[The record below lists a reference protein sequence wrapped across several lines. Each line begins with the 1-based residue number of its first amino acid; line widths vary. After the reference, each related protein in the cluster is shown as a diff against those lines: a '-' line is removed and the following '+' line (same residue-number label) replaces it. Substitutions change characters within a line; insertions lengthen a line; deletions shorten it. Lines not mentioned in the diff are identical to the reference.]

1 VLIAAQR
8 HGPVRAV
15 PIGSEK
21 VSSMQPAVDRH
32 LCKSAHLMSDKHR
45 SYIKI
50 GKQFAAHSHVNHSK
64 REYSRGMAHSNTAE
78 SFSSM
83 LERARI
89 GVFHYM
95 SPVHLKRYLSEMEFR
110 WENRVAEKKTNR
122 SGEQVTVMKSIPIID
137 MIVILIMRFSGYC
150 LKRTPSWGIVDVTFN
165 L

>member
-1 VLIAAQR
+1 MVAAQR

-15 PIGSEK
+15 PIASEK
-21 VSSMQPAVDRH
+21 VDTMQPIIDQH

-64 REYSRGMAHSNTAE
+64 REYSRNNVHSNTAE

-95 SPVHLKRYLSEMEFR
+95 SPKHLTRYLSEMEFR
-110 WENRVAEKKTNR
+110 WENRVAETKTK
-122 SGEQVTVMKSIPIID
+122 STGEQKTVMRPIPIVD
-137 MIVILIMRFSGYC
+137 MIVILIMRFAGFC
-150 LKRTPSWGIVDVTFN
+150 LKRTRNWGVVDVSFN
-165 L
+165 